1 MGKGQMGTR
10 VLMCMD
16 LVTLGLV
23 PYSSGS
29 ITEKGRCCW
38 NSLLIVKVH
47 HVFIPE
53 CGVVNRMCLLAC

>member
-1 MGKGQMGTR
+1 MGKGQMGAH
-10 VLMCMD
+10 VLMWTD
-16 LVTLGLV
+16 LLSLGLV

-38 NSLLIVKVH
+38 NLWLVVKVH

-53 CGVVNRMCLLAC
+53 CGVVNRMCLPAR